1 MFSVELSQVLITL
14 VDDTR
19 KTTATYSQKEANVT
33 KNLMASP
40 FGSVCPVGG
49 PKAQTRKA
57 KGPPEDRGSGWC
69 VDPSLAECGIGL
81 MTAKPSQVPPERS
94 MQLS

>member
-33 KNLMASP
+33 KNLVASP
-40 FGSVCPVGG
+40 FGSVCPVGEALRHKQEK
-49 PKAQTRKA
+49 PK
-57 KGPPEDRGSGWC
+57 
-69 VDPSLAECGIGL
+69 GL
-81 MTAKPSQVPPERS
+81 LRTVEVGGAWTHHWLNVE
-94 MQLS
+94 